1 MGTHELQNGD
11 KKWSLCKNDIPT
23 ANRISFR
30 GGTDE
35 TCAEVGSRRREENTK
50 RNRKCTYGENENIG
64 KGTLSKS
71 RHRRGRET
79 CIGGWSSIA
88 IFAVND

>member
-1 MGTHELQNGD
+1 MVIKNGAYAKMIYPLQIEFPSVE
-11 KKWSLCKNDIPT
+11 KKRET
-23 ANRISFR
+23 